1 MLFAPRSWPLRGIG
15 SASLHL
21 TFALLGLS
29 AILITFPAIYVAVR
43 LLGAA
48 YLMYLGTRELLVIFR
63 ARGPQTITTGVEKTS
78 GASGV
83 RS

>member
-1 MLFAPRSWPLRGIG
+1 
-15 SASLHL
+15 
-21 TFALLGLS
+21 
-29 AILITFPAIYVAVR
+29 VR